1 MATNDKIKPMACNKV
16 IFSFNIK
23 KANKI
28 VTIGYKAVKTVTMDK
43 FPFSYAFNRKKVPIP
58 PVNPAKKGNK
68 KPNLLVKLKILDIKN
83 KAVKTETKNPPNI

>member
-28 VTIGYKAVKTVTMDK
+28 VTIGYKAVKTVTIDK

-58 PVNPAKKGNK
+58 PVNPAKKGYK

-83 KAVKTETKNPPNI
+83 KAVKTETKKPPSI